1 MAIIRVHKNPLKQA
15 PEVFNVDRDV
25 NLLHWL
31 AESPFKA
38 MGQNGAVVSLNGKVI
53 ADKSQHDDADKRL
66 NIVISKYDQVDVI
79 SRAGAINLVQALV
92 IVAVALLATVVL
104 LPKPQIPNDAGSSK
118 TSPNNQLNAATNSFR
133 VNQAVPNV
141 YGEVICFPDFIQ
153 RSFYVY
159 VNNRRVFTELFGVS
173 LGRGIIIEVKDGSTL
188 FDDLRSS
195 SYEVFG
201 PGVTP
206 TGLFDVR
213 AAENSIDYPLEAP
226 DTRKVTASV
235 TAANFSGSDILA
247 FNADGA
253 DIISQISP
261 EVGDLIAISLTYVV
275 DADTLDYSAIREVVS
290 ASSSGIEFVPDIGAS
305 FPFAEIDSVN
315 GLLENS
321 SASVANEFFT
331 LDGDQITAVR
341 WQIAMPSG
349 LRDATGNPVSVN
361 YSMSVQQIDEDG
373 DDIGAL
379 QTIYGSFVDSTQ
391 EYLGVTREISG
402 LTPGRYKARAIR
414 TSASLGDNA
423 SDRLVLERIE
433 SVTPYTTTFPDMT
446 IIRTNRSSSPQQPR
460 GASQKINLLWQR
472 ELEIFDPITGIFGAY
487 AVTRSFAQAVMDV
500 LVNRCGVPVANI
512 DYETLFA
519 IEASLADPRL
529 GCFDFSFDDSDVGA
543 KQFVQTICNV
553 ARVSAYEIA
562 SGNWR
567 FVRDELKSARV
578 ALFNRRNVAPSSSK
592 LSGKFQRGLDFDSV
606 EVRYVDPDLN
616 TTAFIRKRINPTT
629 GAIENGLG
637 VRVQKME
644 LAGCRN
650 QYQAENRAQREIG
663 RIRYQRIKVAERTHM
678 DALALGIGER
688 VGWGYIADS
697 KIFTGE
703 IRSQSG
709 NAFTTSEKFEPLVGQ
724 TYYVYISNDDG
735 STSNTVICNARSD
748 GNPFGFEAAGLTAY
762 TADGFDIQMG
772 SIYMIATD
780 SEAHDYIITK
790 RGKPS
795 QDGVVDVELVNYD
808 ERAYPTE

>member
-15 PEVFNVDRDV
+15 PEVFNVGHDV

-31 AESPFKA
+31 AESPFKS

-53 ADKSQHDDADKRL
+53 ADKSQHDDADSRL
-66 NIVISKYDQVDVI
+66 NIAISEHDQVDVV
-79 SRAGAINLVQALV
+79 SRANGIVTALIV
-92 IVAVALLATVVL
+92 VAVALVASVVL

-118 TSPNNQLNAATNSFR
+118 ASPNNQLNAATNSFR
-133 VNQAVPNV
+133 PNQAVPNV
-141 YGEVICFPDFIQ
+141 YGETIVTPDFIQ
-153 RSFYVY
+153 RSYY
-159 VNNRRVFTELFGVS
+159 TYINNRRQFVEIFGVS
-173 LGRGIIIEVKDGSTL
+173 LGRGVVSDVKDGTTL
-188 FDDLRSS
+188 FDELALS

-201 PGVTP
+201 PGSSP
-206 TGLFDVR
+206 TGLIDVR
-213 AAENSIDYPLEAP
+213 PAEGGIDLPLPAS
-226 DTRKVTASV
+226 DQIRKQVY
-235 TAANFSGSDILA
+235 I
-247 FNADGA
+247 
-253 DIISQISP
+253 
-261 EVGDLIAISLTYVV
+261 
-275 DADTLDYSAIREVVS
+275 
-290 ASSSGIEFVPDIGAS
+290 
-305 FPFAEIDSVN
+305 
-315 GLLENS
+315 ENS
-321 SASVANEFFT
+321 SFSGADTILINSTLVTEFAPVIGEIVDLNLSYLDTDTLVFYSGTREIESFTSNSITFVVDVLNSFPTANVGSVSGQLTSATPGALNPFFT

-341 WQIAMPSG
+341 FQLAMPSG
-349 LRDATGNPVSVN
+349 LRDGTGDTVSVS
-361 YSMSVQQIDEDG
+361 YGLTIQQIDSNG
-373 DDIGAL
+373 DNIGAEQL
-379 QTIYGSFVDSTQ
+379 IQGSFIGNTQ
-391 EYLGVTREISG
+391 DGLYKTEEFSG
-402 LTPGRYKARAIR
+402 LTPGRYKARAAR
-414 TSASLGDNA
+414 QSVSLGDNA
-423 SDRLVLERIE
+423 ADRLVLERIE

-446 IIRTNRSSSPQQPR
+446 IIRTNRSTSPMQPR

-472 ELEIFDPITGIFGAY
+472 ELEIFDPITGTFGAY
-487 AVTRSFAQAVMDV
+487 STTRSFAQAVMDV

-512 DYETLFA
+512 DYEALFA
-519 IEASLADPRL
+519 IELAMSDPRL
-529 GCFDFSFDDSDVGA
+529 GYFDFSFDDSDVGA

-629 GAIENGLG
+629 GAIEDGLG

-650 QYQAENRAQREIG
+650 EYQAENRAQREIG

-709 NAFTTSEKFEPLVGQ
+709 NVFTTSEKFEPLAGQ

-735 STSNTVICNARSD
+735 STSNTVTCTARSD
-748 GNPFGFEAAGLTAY
+748 GNPFGFEASGLTAY

-772 SIYMIATD
+772 SIYIIATD

-790 RGKPS
+790 RGKPN
-795 QDGVVDVELVNYD
+795 QAGIVDVELVNYD

>member
-31 AESPFKA
+31 AESPFKS

-53 ADKSQHDDADKRL
+53 ADSGQHDNL
-66 NIVISKYDQVDVI
+66 NERINVVVSKHDQVDVV
-79 SRAGAINLVQALV
+79 SRANGIVTALI
-92 IVAVALLATVVL
+92 IVAVALVASVIL

-133 VNQAVPNV
+133 PNQAVPNV
-141 YGEVICFPDFIQ
+141 YGEAVCFPDFIQ

-159 VNNRRVFTELFGVS
+159 QNNQRQFTEIFGIS
-173 LGRGIIIEVKDGSTL
+173 LGRGVVSNVKDGSSS
-188 FDDLRSS
+188 FDDLARSD
-195 SYEVFG
+195 YELFG

-206 TGLFDVR
+206 TGLVDVR
-213 AAENSIDYPLEAP
+213 PAEGSIDFPLVAPDVNAVEYSIFGRTFGDVDTLFCGADAIESLDVNIGDNIQLDLAFSIDGIEDSYSGLRQVGSFDANSITFSTGAP
-226 DTRKVTASV
+226 
-235 TAANFSGSDILA
+235 FPSGDD
-247 FNADGA
+247 FG
-253 DIISQISP
+253 
-261 EVGDLIAISLTYVV
+261 T
-275 DADTLDYSAIREVVS
+275 VS
-290 ASSSGIEFVPDIGAS
+290 
-305 FPFAEIDSVN
+305 
-315 GLLENS
+315 GLLVNESVS
-321 SASVANEFFT
+321 STDVEFT
-331 LDGDQITAVR
+331 LDGDAITAVR
-341 WQIAMPSG
+341 FQVAMPSG
-349 LRDATGNPVSVN
+349 LRDGTGNNVTVTFV
-361 YSMSVQQIDEDG
+361 MTVQQIDG
-373 DDIGAL
+373 AGADIGSPQSA
-379 QTIYGSFVDSTQ
+379 QGSFINNTQ
-391 EYLGVTREISG
+391 EYLGVTKEFSG
-402 LTPGRYKARAIR
+402 LTPGRYKAKAERI
-414 TSASLGDNA
+414 TTSLGDNA
-423 SDRLVLERIE
+423 ADRLVLERVE

-446 IIRTNRSSSPQQPR
+446 IIRTNRSTSPMQPR

-472 ELEIFDPITGIFGAY
+472 ELEIFNPATGTFGAY
-487 AVTRSFAQAVMDV
+487 ATTRSFAQAVMDV

-519 IEASLADPRL
+519 IESALADPRL
-529 GCFDFSFDDSDVGA
+529 GYFDFSFDDSDVGA

-629 GAIENGLG
+629 GVIENGLG

-663 RIRYQRIKVAERTHM
+663 RIRYQRVKVAERTHM

-709 NAFTTSEKFEPLVGQ
+709 NVFTTSEKFEPLAGQ

-735 STSNTVICNARSD
+735 STSNTVICTARSD
-748 GNPFGFEAAGLTAY
+748 GNSFGFEAEGLTAY

-795 QDGVVDVELVNYD
+795 QAGIVDVELVNYD
-808 ERAYPTE
+808 ERAYPAE

>member
-15 PEVFNVDRDV
+15 PEVFNVDHDI

-31 AESPFKA
+31 AESPFKS
-38 MGQNGAVVSLNGKVI
+38 MGESGAVVSLNGRVI
-53 ADKSQHDDADKRL
+53 ADSGKHEDL
-66 NIVISKYDQVDVI
+66 NERINVVVSKHDQVDVI
-79 SRAGAINLVQALV
+79 SRANGLDPLTALIVVGAAL
-92 IVAVALLATVVL
+92 IASVVL

-118 TSPNNQLNAATNSFR
+118 TSPNNQLNAATNSYR
-133 VNQAVPNV
+133 PNQAVPNV
-141 YGEVICFPDFIQ
+141 YGEVVVTPDFIQ
-153 RSFYVY
+153 RSYY
-159 VNNRRVFTELFGVS
+159 TYINNRRQFVEIFGVS
-173 LGRGIIIEVKDGSTL
+173 LGRGVISEVKDGSTL
-188 FDDLRSS
+188 FDDLPTS

-206 TGLFDVR
+206 TGLVDVR
-213 AAENSIDYPLEAP
+213 SAEGSIDLPVDAP
-226 DTRKVTASV
+226 DVNVVSYNIYGASFFGGNTIICGADAISELNVTIGDTISFELTYEIDGV
-235 TAANFSGSDILA
+235 PGSYSGSRTVSSIGTDSITLSGGTIFPA
-247 FNADGA
+247 GA
-253 DIISQISP
+253 DIS
-261 EVGDLIAISLTYVV
+261 
-275 DADTLDYSAIREVVS
+275 
-290 ASSSGIEFVPDIGAS
+290 
-305 FPFAEIDSVN
+305 SVN
-315 GLLENS
+315 GLLTNE
-321 SASVANEFFT
+321 SASPSDAEFV
-331 LDGDQITAVR
+331 LDGTAISAVR
-341 WQIAMPSG
+341 FHVSMPSG
-349 LRDATGNPVSVN
+349 IRGGTGNNVTVSFN
-361 YSMSVQQIDEDG
+361 MSIQEIDEFG
-373 DDIGAL
+373 GDIGSPQLLPGAF
-379 QTIYGSFVDSTQ
+379 INNTQ
-391 EYLGVTREISG
+391 QYLGATFEFSG
-402 LTPGRYKARAIR
+402 LTPSRYKAKIYRV
-414 TSASLGDNA
+414 TPSLGTNA
-423 SDRLVLERIE
+423 ADRLVLERIE

-446 IIRTNRSSSPQQPR
+446 IIRTNRSSSPMQPR

-472 ELEIFDPITGIFGAY
+472 ELEIFNPATGTFGAY
-487 AVTRSFAQAVMDV
+487 AATRSFAQAVMDV
-500 LVNRCGVPVANI
+500 LVNRCGVPVSNI

-519 IEASLADPRL
+519 IETALADPRL
-529 GCFDFSFDDSDVGA
+529 GYFDFSFDDSDVGA

-606 EVRYVDPDLN
+606 EVRYVDPNLN
-616 TTAFIRKRINPTT
+616 TTAFVRKRINPTT

-703 IRSQSG
+703 IQSQSG
-709 NAFTTSEKFEPLVGQ
+709 NVFTTSEKFEPEAGQ

-735 STSNTVICNARSD
+735 STSNTVICTARSD
-748 GNPFGFEAAGLTAY
+748 GNQFGFEAAGLTAY

-790 RGKPS
+790 RGKPN
-795 QDGVVDVELVNYD
+795 QAGIVEVELVNYD
-808 ERAYPTE
+808 ERAYPAE

>member
-15 PEVFNVDRDV
+15 PEVFNVDHDV

-31 AESPFKA
+31 AESPFKS
-38 MGQNGAVVSLNGKVI
+38 MGQNGAVVSLNGRVI
-53 ADKSQHDDADKRL
+53 ADSGKHDNL
-66 NIVISKYDQVDVI
+66 NERINVVVSKHDQVDVV
-79 SRAGAINLVQALV
+79 SRANGIVTALIV
-92 IVAVALLATVVL
+92 VAVALVASVVL

-118 TSPNNQLNAATNSFR
+118 TSPNNQLNAATNSYR
-133 VNQAVPNV
+133 PNQAVPNV
-141 YGEVICFPDFIQ
+141 YGESIVTPDFIQ
-153 RSFYVY
+153 PSFYVY
-159 VNNRRVFTELFGVS
+159 LNNRRVFTELFGVS
-173 LGRGIIIEVKDGSTL
+173 LGRGVITKVKDGSTL

-195 SYEVFG
+195 SYEIFG

-213 AAENSIDYPLEAP
+213 SAENSIDYPLEAP
-226 DTRKVTASV
+226 DTRKVSTSV
-235 TAANFSGSDILA
+235 TAANFSGSNLLA
-247 FNADGA
+247 FGSDGE
-253 DIISQISP
+253 DIISEISP
-261 EVGDLIAISLTYVV
+261 QVGDLIIMSLTYSFEGDNLV
-275 DADTLDYSAIREVVS
+275 YSATREVLS
-290 ASSSGIEFVPDIGAS
+290 ASSSGIDFVPDIGSS
-305 FPFAEIDSVN
+305 FPFSDIDSVN

-321 SASVANEFFT
+321 SASVSNEFFT

-349 LRDATGNPVSVN
+349 LRDSTGNPVAVN
-361 YSMSVQQIDEDG
+361 YSMSVQQIDESG
-373 DDIGAL
+373 DDIGSL
-379 QTIYGSFVDSTQ
+379 QTIFGSFVDSTQ

-446 IIRTNRSSSPQQPR
+446 IIRTNRSSSPQQSR

-472 ELEIFDPITGIFGAY
+472 ELEIFDPETGTFGAY
-487 AVTRSFAQAVMDV
+487 ATTRSFAQAVMDV
-500 LVNRCGVPVANI
+500 LVNRCGVPVENSG
-512 DYETLFA
+512 YEDSFT
-519 IEASLADPRL
+519 IESGLSDPRL
-529 GCFDFSFDDSDVGA
+529 GYFDFSFDDSDVGA

-650 QYQAENRAQREIG
+650 EYQAENRAQREIG

-697 KIFTGE
+697 EIFTGE
-703 IRSQSG
+703 IRAQSG
-709 NAFTTSEKFEPLVGQ
+709 NVFTTSEKFEPVFGQ

-735 STSNTVICNARSD
+735 STSNTVICTARSD
-748 GNPFGFEAAGLTAY
+748 GNSFGFEATGLTAY
-762 TADGFDIQMG
+762 TADSFEIQMG
-772 SIYMIATD
+772 SLYMIATD

-790 RGKPS
+790 RGKPN
-795 QDGVVDVELVNYD
+795 QGGIVDVELVNYD
-808 ERAYPTE
+808 ERAYPAE